1 MSKASSTLAFKR
13 LRQLTPPEGVPI
25 SFAIASMGARIGAQL
40 LDILITYLGTFLVLL
55 LVIWL
60 GVLSWSAL
68 GALFALATFFLRA
81 PYYVLSELVWN
92 GRTLGKRLVGIRV
105 VSLDGRRLTPHQ
117 IVARNLMKEVEV
129 FLPIAT
135 IFGAAN
141 QPGVMEIVLLVWFVG
156 VLIVPFV
163 NKRNQ
168 RLGDMMAGTI
178 VVETPKSVLLP
189 DLSLAPKTTGAAYE
203 FRAEHLDIYGRY
215 ELQVLEDILRSPPRT
230 PEATSRV
237 SEVAQTIRR
246 RTRYDEV
253 IPQSREWEFLQA
265 FYRQQ
270 REYLESRHLFG
281 DTRENKNRPRSPGK

>member
-1 MSKASSTLAFKR
+1 MSRASTTLAFKR
-13 LRQLTPPEGVPI
+13 LRHLTPPEGVPI
-25 SFAIASMGARIGAQL
+25 AFAIASMGARIGAQL
-40 LDILITYLGTFLVLL
+40 LDILITYLGSFLLLL

-60 GVLSWSAL
+60 GILSWSAL
-68 GALFALATFFLRA
+68 GALFVLMTFFLRA
-81 PYYVLSELVWN
+81 PYYILSELVWN

-105 VSLDGRRLTPHQ
+105 VSVDGRRLTPHQ

-135 IFGAAN
+135 IFGAVDN
-141 QPGVMEIVLLVWFVG
+141 PGVADILLLVWFLA
-156 VLIVPFV
+156 VLVVPFV

-168 RLGDMMAGTI
+168 RLGDMMAGTL

-189 DLSLAPKTTGAAYE
+189 DLSLEPRSAGAAYE
-203 FRAEHLDIYGRY
+203 FRAEHLDVYGRY

-230 PEATSRV
+230 PDAEKRL

-246 RTRYDEV
+246 RIRYDEV
-253 IPQSREWEFLQA
+253 IPPSREWEFLRA

-281 DTRENKNRPRSPGK
+281 DTRESKNRPATPR